1 LWNIQEVMA
10 GGGDVQIVNE
20 RIKKIMDNDR
30 KGYKA

>member
-1 LWNIQEVMA
+1 MA

-30 KGYKA
+30 KGYKAWDGQRI